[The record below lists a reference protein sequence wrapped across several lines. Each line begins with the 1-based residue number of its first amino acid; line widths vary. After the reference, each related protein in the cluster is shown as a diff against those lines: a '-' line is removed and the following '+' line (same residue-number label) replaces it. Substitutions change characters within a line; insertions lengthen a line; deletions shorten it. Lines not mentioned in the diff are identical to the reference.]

1 MEEALT
7 TKTADPKAVRRKAVD
22 QEADLDCR
30 YQGIGIS
37 AVAAAVRY
45 QGEYRT
51 ATDVSASPK
60 RVSPKRDWTFGDAA

>member
-7 TKTADPKAVRRKAVD
+7 NSADPKAVRRKAAV
-22 QEADLDCR
+22 QEADLDRR

-45 QGEYRT
+45 QGDRDA
-51 ATDVSASPK
+51 ATEVSASPK

>member
-1 MEEALT
+1 MT
-7 TKTADPKAVRRKAVD
+7 MTADPKDSRKKTAD
-22 QEADLDCR
+22 QEADLDHR
-30 YQGIGIS
+30 YRGIGIS

-45 QGEYRT
+45 QGDCT